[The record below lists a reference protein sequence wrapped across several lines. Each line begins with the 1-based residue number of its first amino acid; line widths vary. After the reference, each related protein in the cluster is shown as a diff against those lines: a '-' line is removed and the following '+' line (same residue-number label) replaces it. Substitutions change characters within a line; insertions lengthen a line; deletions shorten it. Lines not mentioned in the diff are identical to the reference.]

1 MAKIIGHDG
10 SDLAAAAA
18 SLQAGRLVAFP
29 TETVYGLGANALD
42 AAASSRIFEVKGRPA
57 SDPLIVHVLGWAGAQ
72 QLIGD
77 VTPAQRE
84 LARAVTDKL
93 WPGPLTVVLPAADVV
108 PSLITAQTGWVGI
121 RSPAHPV
128 ARKLIAASGLCLA
141 APSANRFNHVSPTQP
156 QHVMQD
162 LGARD
167 DSLLVLDGGASNIGI
182 ESTVVK
188 VHPDRLEVRFFC
200 SQVKNCTHTHTH
212 TQVLRRGAISPSDL
226 ASALAGHA
234 TLASTPITERD
245 TMSRPKAVIEE
256 MEGPGQMVS
265 SPPSSHASI
274 VSLPHSRTSTP
285 PPLPSPTTAH
295 ALRPEH
301 PGVPARLLHRGRRL
315 RRRQRRGRGAV
326 RAARRRG
333 HRLRGPRAAAGG
345 GVHGVRRP
353 ERGRRRRRGR
363 GTAVRAAAVV
373 GDGGGCEGGAH
384 PEPVGR
390 AVRRVAPGGAAARR
404 AGQAVPGRVGH

>member
-57 SDPLIVHVLGWAGAQ
+57 SDPLIVHVLGWEGAQ

-93 WPGPLTVVLPAADVV
+93 WPGPLTVVLPAADAV
-108 PSLITAQTGWVGI
+108 PGLITAQTGWVGI
-121 RSPAHPV
+121 RSPDHAV
-128 ARKLIAASGLCLA
+128 ARKLIEASGLCLA

-156 QHVMQD
+156 QHVMLD

-188 VHPDRLEVRFFC
+188 VHPDRLE
-200 SQVKNCTHTHTH
+200 
-212 TQVLRRGAISPSDL
+212 VLRRGAISPSDL

-245 TMSRPKAVIEE
+245 TMSRPKAVVEE
-256 MEGPGQMVS
+256 MEGPGQMLTHYAPNIPAYLLGS
-265 SPPSSHASI
+265 FTEGAAS
-274 VSLPHSRTSTP
+274 VVGGGEG
-285 PPLPSPTTAH
+285 AAQY
-295 ALRPEH
+295 ALRDVVVIDYE
-301 PGVPARLLHRGRRL
+301 GRARPLAQACLAYDDL
-315 RRRQRRGRGAV
+315 S
-326 RAARRRG
+326 
-333 HRLRGPRAAAGG
+333 AGG
-345 GVHGVRRP
+345 DVD
-353 ERGRRRRRGR
+353 
-363 GTAVRAAAVV
+363 A
-373 GDGGGCEGGAH
+373 
-384 PEPVGR
+384 
-390 AVRRVAPGGAAARR
+390 AAARLFELLRWSETVEGAKAVLIPNLSDVRSDGSHR
-404 AGQAVPGRVGH
+404 ADLLRAVQDRLFRAASGTEAAVR